1 MIVDIKTMDL
11 RQEFES
17 DNNNL
22 NLKLKATGGYVD
34 NETANLWMQ
43 YLKARLN
50 GTYAPINELK
60 RNNDGK

>member
-1 MIVDIKTMDL
+1 MDIKEINL

-17 DNNNL
+17 DNNEL

-34 NETANLWMQ
+34 DETAKLWMQ

-50 GTYAPINELK
+50 GTYAPINESK
-60 RNNDGK
+60 RNQK